1 MQSLLHRSNIVYR
14 AYSPILAYSGY
25 LVIRSNPSPPVCRA
39 IWYTCSHQ
47 EDIAANAKCEKMHQS
62 PYILRF
68 SIYSKVPPL
77 TDPRIVLQRA
87 DEVSTA
93 FRKLSDAQTSTLVL
107 TGDSGTGKSMLAALL
122 YRRLEMAIQAGQA
135 PIQHLVWLSL
145 GSNATL
151 PDVIA
156 TILRE
161 IEIGVERKMSA
172 GVGNVGTGLAPV
184 PTFPTPALAPAP
196 TFPTPVSYEG
206 FSDFFMQ
213 KPEEQ
218 IGLLWRVLCRPQESA
233 FVVLDQ
239 FEELYDVENSKGI
252 VGRAAIPLFLNM
264 LQSNLG
270 GSKVVLTSRI
280 SPFSQQNPEDTCIR
294 TNLVSRISIPE
305 GIALLQ
311 QRGVQGLPEELSFIW
326 QRCAGHV
333 FALLLFSTLIA
344 LSGFSL
350 SYLLNSPDYAPIW
363 NGDVTSNLIGTVI
376 NFLNPIQRTILRTL
390 SLFNEPVPVE
400 GLIIATT
407 GQDNSALDIPTFERE
422 LGALTGF
429 ALVQQYSQDNGRS
442 SYFLHIILRHYIKE
456 HYLEGSDRHTSGD
469 LTIALGVTVEPNPI
483 PGNPEARDVALA
495 AGHLRVA
502 AYYSHLAQRY
512 CPPSNKRQGLQD
524 VEPLIAIAHHLC
536 LGWHWQ
542 QAYDLLSYEEL
553 DENMVRWGA
562 WNILIQL
569 YTSMVPP
576 LGIVTRRDEGQ
587 IFSQLG
593 LLYGR
598 LGDYKQSMF
607 YFEQALATEDEI
619 GDLQGE
625 GVTLANQG
633 EILRSMGETQQAH
646 AKFERALLLNRQEND
661 ARLESVVLH
670 NLGLLYHNE
679 KNDEQA
685 MYYYKQS
692 LMLAQSLQ
700 ERANIGII
708 LTNIGM
714 LLFDQGQLQ
723 ESLALLLPAL
733 QIRQSLQDRTASSLV
748 LFLET
753 LEQMMGHEAF
763 VRLRQEALG
772 RESEVLAKVGA
783 SQSRS

>member
-1 MQSLLHRSNIVYR
+1 
-14 AYSPILAYSGY
+14 
-25 LVIRSNPSPPVCRA
+25 
-39 IWYTCSHQ
+39 
-47 EDIAANAKCEKMHQS
+47 MHQS
-62 PYILRF
+62 PYILRS

-77 TDPRIVLQRA
+77 TDPRIVLQRV

-93 FRKLSDAQTSTLVL
+93 FRMLSDAQTSTLVL
-107 TGDSGTGKSMLAALL
+107 TGDSGAGKSTLAALL

-135 PIQHLVWLSL
+135 PIRHLVWLSL

-161 IEIGVERKMSA
+161 IEIVD
-172 GVGNVGTGLAPV
+172 
-184 PTFPTPALAPAP
+184 
-196 TFPTPVSYEG
+196 EG

-218 IGLLWRVLCRPQESA
+218 IGLLRRVLCRPQESA

-252 VGRAAIPLFLNM
+252 VGRGAIPLFLNM

-280 SPFSQQNPEDTCIR
+280 SPFNKQNADDTCIR

-305 GIALLQ
+305 GVALLQ
-311 QRGVQGLPEELSFIW
+311 QRGVQGSPGELSFIW

-333 FALLLFSTLIA
+333 FALILFSTLSA

-350 SYLLNSPDYAPIW
+350 SYLLNSPDYAPMW
-363 NGDVTSNLIGTVI
+363 NGDVTFNLIGTAI

-390 SLFNEPVPVE
+390 CLFNEPVPVE

-429 ALVQQYSQDNGRS
+429 ALVQHYAQDNSRS
-442 SYFLHIILRHYIKE
+442 SYFLHLLLRHYIKE

-469 LTIALGVTVEPNPI
+469 LTNALGVTAEPNPI
-483 PGNPEARDVALA
+483 LGNPEAQDVVLA

-502 AYYSHLAQRY
+502 AYYSYLAQRY

-553 DENMVRWGA
+553 DESMVRWGA
-562 WNILIQL
+562 WNTLI
-569 YTSMVPP
+569 
-576 LGIVTRRDEGQ
+576 
-587 IFSQLG
+587 
-593 LLYGR
+593 
-598 LGDYKQSMF
+598 
-607 YFEQALATEDEI
+607 
-619 GDLQGE
+619 
-625 GVTLANQG
+625 
-633 EILRSMGETQQAH
+633 
-646 AKFERALLLNRQEND
+646 
-661 ARLESVVLH
+661 
-670 NLGLLYHNE
+670 
-679 KNDEQA
+679 
-685 MYYYKQS
+685 
-692 LMLAQSLQ
+692 
-700 ERANIGII
+700 
-708 LTNIGM
+708 
-714 LLFDQGQLQ
+714 
-723 ESLALLLPAL
+723 
-733 QIRQSLQDRTASSLV
+733 
-748 LFLET
+748 
-753 LEQMMGHEAF
+753 
-763 VRLRQEALG
+763 
-772 RESEVLAKVGA
+772 
-783 SQSRS
+783 